1 MTKILSY
8 YENKNVNI
16 VIITS
21 LIASIII
28 TNSFVIFSPDENT
41 RFYNAGLTSAL
52 TVGVGLVICLIQ
64 VYRYKRS
71 IHRQEGA
78 GKPHHY
84 FDNNKMHLS
93 ICLFLGLWFTAHMIW
108 VLEYQQSSGVSIAD
122 ALWFVGYASFGYFL
136 FNLYHHFFRK
146 EFEPFVLILVAIIIS
161 IALIFVLDSIVSIL
175 RLLSTQT
182 MDLSVTLVTL
192 VYPILDAVLCFPAVL
207 IFWAVRRR
215 SSKRSK
221 RSRGRDEGTTIQEQK
236 VAEAKLGQGKTS
248 FSSPLVAGTSSM
260 WILLLSIAMMLSAIA
275 DTGYAYSA
283 AYGPDTVQRDVWI
296 WDVIYNADHLCL
308 AAALIGYR
316 HFFSFYGH
324 DIGYNTEDTHRSSPK
339 EEEL

>member
-1 MTKILSY
+1 MTKVLSY
-8 YENKNVNI
+8 YKSKNVNI

-21 LIASIII
+21 LIVSIIV
-28 TNSFVIFSPDENT
+28 TNSFVIFSPDEDT

-146 EFEPFVLILVAIIIS
+146 EFEPFVLILVAIIIA

-182 MDLSVTLVTL
+182 VDLSVMLVTL
-192 VYPILDAVLCFPAVL
+192 VYPILDAVLFFPAVL

-215 SSKRSK
+215 S
-221 RSRGRDEGTTIQEQK
+221 RSRDKGTTIHEQN
-236 VAEAKLGQGKTS
+236 VAEAKVGQGKTS
-248 FSSPLVAGTSSM
+248 FTSPLVAGTSSV

-283 AYGPDTVQRDVWI
+283 AYGPDSVQRCMDMG
-296 WDVIYNADHLCL
+296 YHL
-308 AAALIGYR
+308 
-316 HFFSFYGH
+316 
-324 DIGYNTEDTHRSSPK
+324 
-339 EEEL
+339 

>member
-1 MTKILSY
+1 MTKVLSY
-8 YENKNVNI
+8 RKVKNVNI

-41 RFYNAGLTSAL
+41 RFYNAGLTSAI
-52 TVGVGLVICLIQ
+52 TVGVALVICVVQ
-64 VYRYKRS
+64 VYRYKRTVQ
-71 IHRQEGA
+71 RQEKA
-78 GKPHHY
+78 GQPYHY

-108 VLEYQQSSGVSIAD
+108 VLQYQQSGISIAD

-146 EFEPFVLILVAIIIS
+146 EFEPFILILVAIIIA

-182 MDLSVTLVTL
+182 IDFSVMLVTL
-192 VYPILDAVLCFPAVL
+192 VYPILDAVLFFPAVL
-207 IFWAVRRR
+207 IFWAVRRE
-215 SSKRSK
+215 
-221 RSRGRDEGTTIQEQK
+221 RSRSIGKDTTIQEQK
-236 VAEAKLGQGKTS
+236 PAEAKQAEGKTS
-248 FSSPLVAGTSSM
+248 FSSPLVAGTSSI

-296 WDVIYNADHLCL
+296 WDIIYNADHLCL

-316 HFFSFYGH
+316 HFFSFYRH
-324 DIGYNTEDTHRSSPK
+324 DIGYNAEDTHRSSPK